1 MKKLI
6 NIILLIFFIMLFLSQ
21 IYYPVSGDFPNYY
34 NNEPLRTTPKIK
46 WELKLCE
53 DDLYATLAGDYIV
66 VASEHGKL
74 FVIEWKKGKI
84 IWELEK
90 ICDFPGYPVI
100 SDNIIYLCNLLN
112 DIYAVELLS
121 GKILWKSTKKPS
133 RFEDEPTIIG
143 DYVYVFGDSKS
154 SITMINKKNGEIVNY
169 IYLGD
174 YWVITINVINNFIYL
189 VLCSK
194 NYEYKML
201 IIDPKDLSII
211 KDNIK
216 FEDMSCLYYIN
227 NLIIYKNGFKRSD
240 GKYYMNF
247 YILDE
252 NFNSKEIYSTS
263 DGSLTNIFDSFTT
276 DGKYIYQTSYQHV
289 YCISIEEKKLIWN
302 KYLNDID
309 PSPVAICKDIGYFS
323 DDGGDNL
330 YGIEL
335 NKGEILWSIKLGS
348 RFYGLDSIPIPLDN
362 AIIVYTTA
370 GRIALLK

>member
-53 DDLYATLAGDYIV
+53 DDLCATLAGDYIV

-174 YWVITINVINNFIYL
+174 YWVMTINVINNFIYL

-194 NYEYKML
+194 NY
-201 IIDPKDLSII
+201 
-211 KDNIK
+211 
-216 FEDMSCLYYIN
+216 
-227 NLIIYKNGFKRSD
+227 
-240 GKYYMNF
+240 
-247 YILDE
+247 
-252 NFNSKEIYSTS
+252 
-263 DGSLTNIFDSFTT
+263 
-276 DGKYIYQTSYQHV
+276 
-289 YCISIEEKKLIWN
+289 
-302 KYLNDID
+302 
-309 PSPVAICKDIGYFS
+309 
-323 DDGGDNL
+323 
-330 YGIEL
+330 
-335 NKGEILWSIKLGS
+335 
-348 RFYGLDSIPIPLDN
+348 
-362 AIIVYTTA
+362 
-370 GRIALLK
+370 

>member
-1 MKKLI
+1 
-6 NIILLIFFIMLFLSQ
+6 MLFLSQ

-53 DDLYATLAGDYIV
+53 DDLCATLAGDYIV

-74 FVIEWKKGKI
+74 FVGEWKKGKI

-90 ICDFPGYPVI
+90 IYDFPGYPVI

-174 YWVITINVINNFIYL
+174 YWVMTINVINNFIYL

-252 NFNSKEIYSTS
+252 NFNSKDIYSTS

-309 PSPVAICKDIGYFS
+309 PRPVAICKDIGYFT
-323 DDGGDNL
+323 DGGDNL

-348 RFYGLDSIPIPLDN
+348 RFYRLYRIPIP
-362 AIIVYTTA
+362 
-370 GRIALLK
+370 